1 MKRIEELLGAK
12 TGEVVAVVP
21 RYVLITNGF
30 GHEITELA
38 SHVKN
43 PDKALVVYDH
53 NVPAGLP
60 EESKIFQE
68 ILQYARKEKIPF
80 YQAKG
85 IAQKWMLE
93 ENMVAPTDII
103 ITGTRHSSIFGS
115 IGALGLGLSHT
126 EMARVLETGEYQTV
140 VPETVTVRVIGKLR
154 RGIGIIDVALHF
166 LDAAGDIKGKAVEF
180 ICPDLTAYEREVL
193 CEMATDTGAFTAFA
207 IEEGESDMTLDL
219 SQVGPML
226 RLPCADLLSQTAAGV
241 DRADILSGQKI
252 HAVQLGG
259 MNGGTLEALRTAA
272 AFNGRKKTFAKGSV
286 FPSVP

>member
-12 TGEVVAVVP
+12 TGEVVSVVP

-53 NVPAGLP
+53 NLPAGLP

-126 EMARVLETGEYQTV
+126 EMARAWKQGSTR
-140 VPETVTVRVIGKLR
+140 PSFRKR
-154 RGIGIIDVALHF
+154 
-166 LDAAGDIKGKAVEF
+166 
-180 ICPDLTAYEREVL
+180 
-193 CEMATDTGAFTAFA
+193 
-207 IEEGESDMTLDL
+207 
-219 SQVGPML
+219 
-226 RLPCADLLSQTAAGV
+226 LLSASLGSCAAV
-241 DRADILSGQKI
+241 SASL
-252 HAVQLGG
+252 
-259 MNGGTLEALRTAA
+259 M
-272 AFNGRKKTFAKGSV
+272 
-286 FPSVP
+286 

>member
-1 MKRIEELLGAK
+1 MKRIEELLGTK

-115 IGALGLGLSHT
+115 I
-126 EMARVLETGEYQTV
+126 
-140 VPETVTVRVIGKLR
+140 
-154 RGIGIIDVALHF
+154 
-166 LDAAGDIKGKAVEF
+166 
-180 ICPDLTAYEREVL
+180 
-193 CEMATDTGAFTAFA
+193 
-207 IEEGESDMTLDL
+207 
-219 SQVGPML
+219 
-226 RLPCADLLSQTAAGV
+226 
-241 DRADILSGQKI
+241 
-252 HAVQLGG
+252 
-259 MNGGTLEALRTAA
+259 
-272 AFNGRKKTFAKGSV
+272 
-286 FPSVP
+286 